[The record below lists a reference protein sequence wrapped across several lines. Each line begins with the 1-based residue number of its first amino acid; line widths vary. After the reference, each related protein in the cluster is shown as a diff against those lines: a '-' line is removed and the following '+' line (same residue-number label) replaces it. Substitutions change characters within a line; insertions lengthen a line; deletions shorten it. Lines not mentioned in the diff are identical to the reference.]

1 MACQLPVDCLEE
13 IIEFLETDK
22 FTLYTCLLVNR
33 LWCKIS
39 VRILWRNTFDFIYH
53 EKSSNIYPSIL
64 STLIACLPDESKN
77 LLYNNGISISPPT
90 SKPLL
95 FNYAS
100 FFKTLSIFGISRMIA
115 SVLKDKL
122 SLISKDKNSLVVNE
136 IIKMFANQIP
146 SLKKLNYY
154 HHYYYNNHKFNISF
168 PQFPGMSDLSE
179 LCCKSDLPSDFF
191 YQLTQICHNLQSISV
206 DFSSSIKDELKEL
219 ISSQNN
225 LKNFNLSAFNG
236 GSWNDI
242 IPVITEHSH
251 TITKLKFRS
260 DDDSSFSFISSF
272 SNLQE
277 LLFSFLDGVLE
288 DFRRLQYVNF
298 PKLQILK
305 IPYKCPKPE
314 YVIKFLENNGK
325 NLKKFYT
332 SENDKDLSLSI
343 AQFCPNLKSLFIV
356 FNDGE
361 LDILK
366 TILINCQYL
375 ESIKIRCGKDCLSEK
390 EVLETVARYSPNN
403 FRELKI
409 HHHITCSDASPND
422 LESFFMCWERRTP
435 KKLLSFI
442 IIGELPFTIIGN
454 MEYHLYCG
462 YNSFE
467 ALKVIEKYENLGTIK
482 FVTKSEGEVDEEEE
496 YF

>member
-33 LWCKIS
+33 FC
-39 VRILWRNTFDFIYH
+39 
-53 EKSSNIYPSIL
+53 
-64 STLIACLPDESKN
+64 TLIACLPDESKN

-179 LCCKSDLPSDFF
+179 LCS
-191 YQLTQICHNLQSISV
+191 
-206 DFSSSIKDELKEL
+206 
-219 ISSQNN
+219 
-225 LKNFNLSAFNG
+225 FNG

-272 SNLQE
+272 SNLQNCYFHSLME
-277 LLFSFLDGVLE
+277 
-288 DFRRLQYVNF
+288 Y
-298 PKLQILK
+298 LK
-305 IPYKCPKPE
+305 ILEGYNMLIFQITNFKNSYKCPKPE
-314 YVIKFLENNGK
+314 YVIKF
-325 NLKKFYT
+325 
-332 SENDKDLSLSI
+332 
-343 AQFCPNLKSLFIV
+343 
-356 FNDGE
+356 
-361 LDILK
+361 
-366 TILINCQYL
+366 
-375 ESIKIRCGKDCLSEK
+375 
-390 EVLETVARYSPNN
+390 
-403 FRELKI
+403 
-409 HHHITCSDASPND
+409 
-422 LESFFMCWERRTP
+422 
-435 KKLLSFI
+435 
-442 IIGELPFTIIGN
+442 
-454 MEYHLYCG
+454 
-462 YNSFE
+462 
-467 ALKVIEKYENLGTIK
+467 
-482 FVTKSEGEVDEEEE
+482 
-496 YF
+496 